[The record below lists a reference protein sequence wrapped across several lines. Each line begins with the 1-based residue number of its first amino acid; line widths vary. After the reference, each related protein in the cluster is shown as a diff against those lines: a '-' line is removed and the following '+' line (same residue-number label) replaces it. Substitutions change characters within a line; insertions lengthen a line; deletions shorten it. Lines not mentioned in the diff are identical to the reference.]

1 VLVAL
6 GVAQHPVI
14 VSVIGFLSLTVAPV
28 VLMTTVANAGRRA
41 EKRLYQ
47 IWGGKP
53 TALLIRAKSSDDAS
67 ASQRATW
74 RAALERVTSITLHTP
89 AQELADPVGADEVIE
104 TAVGLVRHLSHDGEH
119 PEIAREN
126 AHYGFER
133 NTWGI
138 RWVGRGMAVLGV
150 CVIGVAQYAGWSRPD
165 AMWIGMVV
173 NSGLLLAWVFLPS
186 KARVRA
192 AAMRYGKQ
200 LFNALA
206 RENTGPRTQ
215 T

>member
-1 VLVAL
+1 
-6 GVAQHPVI
+6 
-14 VSVIGFLSLTVAPV
+14 
-28 VLMTTVANAGRRA
+28 
-41 EKRLYQ
+41 
-47 IWGGKP
+47 
-53 TALLIRAKSSDDAS
+53 
-67 ASQRATW
+67 
-74 RAALERVTSITLHTP
+74 
-89 AQELADPVGADEVIE
+89 
-104 TAVGLVRHLSHDGEH
+104 
-119 PEIAREN
+119 
-126 AHYGFER
+126 
-133 NTWGI
+133 
-138 RWVGRGMAVLGV
+138 MAVLGV